1 LPLLFIPFFHA
12 FGIVASWGIAFGAS
26 LAACLFL
33 FAPKVQEHYK
43 PIPTL
48 KLNLIKGMWQYSG
61 GNYLAHLFTAAPAIV
76 LPIIVI
82 NLLGPAQNAY
92 FYIAWMIAGLLS
104 AIPHGIS
111 HSLFAEGSH
120 FEDKLRENTIKSLK
134 FTFLLLVPA
143 IIILVLFGE
152 WLLLVFGQS
161 YSANG
166 LKLLWILAISS
177 VPLGINSIYTSIL
190 QVTNRIKELIA
201 IWGFIAV
208 AVLATSY
215 LVMPLVGIIGIGY
228 AWLGIHSILAIY
240 VLASIIR
247 LR

>member
-1 LPLLFIPFFHA
+1 
-12 FGIVASWGIAFGAS
+12 
-26 LAACLFL
+26 
-33 FAPKVQEHYK
+33 
-43 PIPTL
+43 
-48 KLNLIKGMWQYSG
+48 MWQYSG
-61 GNYLAHLFTAAPAIV
+61 GNYLAHLSTAAPAIV

-120 FEDKLRENTIKSLK
+120 FEGKLRENTIKSFK
-134 FTFLLLVPA
+134 FTFLLLIPA
-143 IIILVLFGE
+143 ITILVLFGE
-152 WLLLVFGQS
+152 WLLLAFGQS

-177 VPLGINSIYTSIL
+177 VPLSINSIYTSIL
-190 QVTNRIKELIA
+190 QVTKRIKELIA

-208 AVLATSY
+208 AVLVVSY
-215 LVMPLVGIIGIGY
+215 LIMPATGIIGIGY
-228 AWLGIHSILAIY
+228 AWIGVHIMVAIY
-240 VLASIIR
+240 VFASIR
-247 LR
+247 QLR